1 VCYPCTVKHE
11 VLKGHGWGF
20 VLVFFAVLF
29 TTLVLLHIND
39 AILGCIDYVH
49 STIYTCV
56 MFNWHHF
63 LILSLDRQVVQFIR
77 DRPILVYV
85 RQAVFENQTNSEFAV
100 CSSFED
106 APGQVH

>member
-1 VCYPCTVKHE
+1 VCYPCRVKHE
-11 VLKGHGWGF
+11 VRIVHGWGF

-29 TTLVLLHIND
+29 TTRVLLHIND
-39 AILGCIDYVH
+39 ALLGCIDYVQ

-56 MFNWHHF
+56 MFNWHLF
-63 LILSLDRQVVQFIR
+63 LILFLDRQVVEFIR

-85 RQAVFENQTNSEFAV
+85 RQAVFENQTNCEFAV

-106 APGQVH
+106 ASGQVH